1 MVRRCRTILS
11 SVFTVLLFS
20 GTLFGQTFQ
29 VGDAI
34 DSLNGVKVYYN
45 GNMRNVTG
53 RNVVDGYNL
62 GLKYQCV
69 EFTKRYY
76 FEYYNHRMPDSY
88 GHAKSFYNRA
98 LKDGD
103 FNSQRGLTQYSN
115 PSKKPPQ
122 IGDIIVMDEV
132 EGNPFGH
139 VAIISKVE
147 GDSIE
152 ITQQNKDHREPSRV
166 SFLLVFNE
174 IDGWRIDQNKTLGWL
189 RKEEN

>member
-1 MVRRCRTILS
+1 MVKKLKNC
-11 SVFTVLLFS
+11 
-20 GTLFGQTFQ
+20 LFGFFLFFTFSETVFGQNLQ

-34 DSLNGVKVYYN
+34 DSLNGVKIYYN
-45 GNMRNVTG
+45 GTMRNVSG

-88 GHAKSFYNRA
+88 GHAKSFFNNGV
-98 LKDGD
+98 KDGQM
-103 FNSQRGLTQYSN
+103 NSQRGLIQYRN
-115 PSKKPPQ
+115 PSKSKPE

-152 ITQQNKDHREPSRV
+152 IVQQNKDHREPSRV
-166 SFLLVFNE
+166 SFLLVYHE
-174 IDGWRIDQNKTLGWL
+174 LDGWRINQLQTLGWL
-189 RKEEN
+189 RKED